1 MKFSID
7 SAPDVTALDELTDSL
22 AGFRGNYMAQEERE
36 MERET
41 RVGYPLWRQSDVRAV
56 TLRSL

>member
-7 SAPDVTALDELTDSL
+7 SAPDVSALDEFTDSL
-22 AGFRGNYMAQEERE
+22 AGFRGHWAQEERD

-41 RVGYPLWRQSDVRAV
+41 RVGYPL
-56 TLRSL
+56 

>member
-41 RVGYPLWRQSDVRAV
+41 RVGYPL
-56 TLRSL
+56 